1 VEVDAAVAAHFGLDT
16 EELKRHGHSA
26 GAAKFLAV
34 ELACRLTGVTQR
46 EIGEHYGG
54 ITSAAVSTIRRKIRD
69 GKYPIAELV
78 DQMLRN
84 LTHGT

>member
-1 VEVDAAVAAHFGLDT
+1 MVAAHFGVDP

-26 GAAKFLAV
+26 GVAKFLAV
-34 ELACRLTGVTQR
+34 ELACRLTGATQR

-54 ITSAAVSTIRRKIRD
+54 ITSAAVSTIRRNIRE

-78 DQMLRN
+78 DPMVRK
-84 LTHGT
+84 LTRGKLNI